1 MSLLAITSEQYGD
14 KIIQTAGFLDT
25 LTFGGTIVLVGM
37 ATVFAVLLLL
47 LGALM
52 LFKVVFHDMK
62 LKEKAAEKPEKKAV
76 EETVA
81 VSHSNDE
88 EIIAVIA
95 AAIAMAESEN
105 QDAKFKVVSFRR
117 K

>member
-1 MSLLAITSEQYGD
+1 MA
-14 KIIQTAGFLDT
+14 KIET
-25 LTFGGTIVLVGM
+25 
-37 ATVFAVLLLL
+37 
-47 LGALM
+47 
-52 LFKVVFHDMK
+52 
-62 LKEKAAEKPEKKAV
+62 PEKKAV

-88 EIIAVIA
+88 EIIAGIA

-105 QDAKFKVVSFRR
+105 QGTKFKVVSFRR